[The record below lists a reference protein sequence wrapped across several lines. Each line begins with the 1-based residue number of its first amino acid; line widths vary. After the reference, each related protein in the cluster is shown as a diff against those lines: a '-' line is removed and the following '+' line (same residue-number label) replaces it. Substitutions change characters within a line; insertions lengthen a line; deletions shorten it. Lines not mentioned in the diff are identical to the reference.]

1 MTYKALFEKKLGKVA
16 VRNLPSRWVRHI
28 ARIDALP
35 KPVKVI
41 PAKKLREMVSA

>member
-1 MTYKALFEKKLGKVA
+1 MTYRALFEKKLGKAA
-16 VRNLPSRWVRHI
+16 VKNLPSKWIRHI

-41 PAKKLREMVSA
+41 AAKKLRELVSA

>member
-1 MTYKALFEKKLGKVA
+1 MTYKALFERKLGKTA
-16 VRNLPSRWVRHI
+16 VRKLPSKWIRHI

-35 KPVKVI
+35 KPVKII

>member
-1 MTYKALFEKKLGKVA
+1 MTYKALFERKLGKTA
-16 VRNLPSRWVRHI
+16 VRKLPTKWIRHI

-41 PAKKLREMVSA
+41 SAKKLRELVSA

>member
-1 MTYKALFEKKLGKVA
+1 MTYKALFEKKLGKTA
-16 VRNLPSRWVRHI
+16 VKKLPSKWIRHI

-41 PAKKLREMVSA
+41 SAKQLRELVSA

>member
-1 MTYKALFEKKLGKVA
+1 MTYKALFEKKLGKTA
-16 VRNLPSRWVRHI
+16 VKNLPSKWARHI

-41 PAKKLREMVSA
+41 PAKKFRELVSA